1 MDMTLYRILC
11 AKFDWNWPAGS
22 WEEYFWV
29 INAFQLF
36 GYYISPWNGAWP
48 IIWNKK
54 PTLFP
59 FSYEYFV
66 LSLVKISL
74 MVLENKLKMWKERQR
89 IDNK

>member
-1 MDMTLYRILC
+1 MGHDPLS
-11 AKFDWNWPAGS
+11 G
-22 WEEYFWV
+22 
-29 INAFQLF
+29 
-36 GYYISPWNGAWP
+36 
-48 IIWNKK
+48 KK
-54 PTLFP
+54 NTTLFP